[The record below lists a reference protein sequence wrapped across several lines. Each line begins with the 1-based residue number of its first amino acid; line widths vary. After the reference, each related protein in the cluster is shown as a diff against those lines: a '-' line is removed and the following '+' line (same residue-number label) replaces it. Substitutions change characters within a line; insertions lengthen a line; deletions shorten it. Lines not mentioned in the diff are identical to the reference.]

1 MRDGQAGLL
10 HDHVSVQEQV
20 EIDRAR
26 PEALTPHAAEALL
39 DGQQPV
45 EKLARAQLGLD
56 PDDTVEER
64 PLCDRPDRLRL
75 ADLGQGDD
83 DDAVLGRE
91 QLDRASEVL
100 LTIPEIGT
108 DTDESRDR
116 HCCYVRRLKRLGVLI
131 VLGVLA
137 LVAVPSTALARGEV
151 ARELEPYRAGLVLAK
166 PGAGPALRRAGG
178 EKIASALP
186 IWRVPTRSAL
196 EVLPGLLHSDLV
208 SEVAPDEPLSTLLT
222 PPAEGTD
229 WWIPFVRANGA
240 VPPGPGKPLTIID
253 TGVDLTHEEF
263 AGRPFTTALNP
274 QSTSARFEEHGTAV
288 ASVAAA
294 PRNNLGVV
302 GVYPQANLFAWD
314 ASPSGL
320 GITAGDVVQGLD
332 AAIRAGQGVVNLS
345 LGSQIRNPLIDR
357 MIAVIQASGILVVA
371 AAGNSR
377 QNGNPLEYPA
387 SLPHVLTVGALD
399 SIGQP
404 AIFTSGSA
412 HVDLAA
418 PGELIWVAVP
428 RTLHP
433 PDSYDQFDGTS
444 FASPIVA
451 AAADWVWTARP
462 QLDASQVFDVMR
474 ASAQDVWTPGFDAFT
489 GFGRL
494 DIPTALAVAPPPRDP
509 QEPNEDVSYIKPGG
523 ILHRAAVPL
532 TAAGRKNG
540 SIAARLDVGD
550 DPRDVY
556 RIWVPGRQSA
566 SVALQ
571 PTDGDVDLALW
582 GPRTGS
588 VFEAGAARRRDSR
601 GISERSGTKR
611 ERLRVRN
618 TAGKGAYFYLEASV
632 ASGGGNAAR
641 HPAGVGYRVAVSIVT
656 TKPKPARR

>member
-1 MRDGQAGLL
+1 MRNGQPGLVEHL
-10 HDHVSVQEQV
+10 VSVQEQV

-26 PEALTPHAAEALL
+26 PEALSTHAAEPLL
-39 DGQQPV
+39 DGQQSL
-45 EKLARAQLGLD
+45 EKLARAQVGLD
-56 PDDTVEER
+56 PDGAVQER
-64 PLCDRPDRLRL
+64 PLRDRADRLGL
-75 ADLGQGDD
+75 ADLGHGGQV
-83 DDAVLGRE
+83 DAVLGRE
-91 QLDRASEVL
+91 QLDRAREVL
-100 LTIPEIGT
+100 LTVPEVGA
-108 DTDESRDR
+108 DTDESRGR

-131 VLGVLA
+131 LLGALA
-137 LVAVPSTALARGEV
+137 LVAVPTTALAGGELT
-151 ARELEPYRAGLVLAK
+151 RELEPYRAGLVLAK

-186 IWRVPTRSAL
+186 IWRLPTRPAL
-196 EVLPGLLHSDLV
+196 QVLPGLLRSGLV
-208 SEVAPDEPLSTLLT
+208 SEVAPDQPLSTLQA

-274 QSTSARFEEHGTAV
+274 QSTTARFEEHGTAV

-294 PRNNLGVV
+294 PRNSLGVV
-302 GVYPQANLFAWD
+302 GVYPQANLYAWD

-320 GITAGDVVQGLD
+320 GITAGDVVRGLD
-332 AAIRAGQGVVNLS
+332 AAIRTGQGVVNLS
-345 LGSQIRNPLIDR
+345 LGSQVRNPLIDR
-357 MIAVIQASGILVVA
+357 MIAVTQGSGTLVVA

-377 QNGNPLEYPA
+377 QNGSPLEYPA

-404 AIFTSGSA
+404 TFFTSGSS

-428 RTLHP
+428 GTLHP

-444 FASPIVA
+444 FASPMVA

-462 QLDASQVFDVMR
+462 QLDASQLFDVMR
-474 ASAQDVWTPGFDAFT
+474 ASAQDVWAPGFDAFT

-494 DIPTALAVAPPPRDP
+494 DIPTALTVAPPPRDP
-509 QEPNEDVSYIKPGG
+509 QEPNEDVTYVKPGG
-523 ILHRAAVPL
+523 ILHRAATPL
-532 TAAGRKNG
+532 IAAGRKNG
-540 SIAARLDVGD
+540 SVAARLDLGD

-556 RIWVPGRQSA
+556 RIWVPGRRAA

-571 PTDGDVDLALW
+571 PMDGDVDLALW
-582 GPRTGS
+582 GPRTLS
-588 VFEAGAARRRDSR
+588 VLESGRARRRDAR

-618 TAGKGAYFYLEASV
+618 TAGNGAYFYVEASV
-632 ASGGGNAAR
+632 AGRSRNATR
-641 HPAGVGYRVAVSIVT
+641 HVAGVGYRIAVSIV
-656 TKPKPARR
+656 KPTARR